1 MAGHP
6 PPRRAPDG
14 RLPHRPPGSG
24 NRPGRPARLHRGRR
38 RAAHR
43 LERHRAAERAAAAR
57 VHRGPGAHRVA
68 GPRPVGVHG
77 RGDARA
83 RQGRRARRAR
93 PGARPAVRPGR
104 EPGWRAVLRHRDGAD
119 RAAGYRAPARA
130 AHRRRTRQDR
140 RQPRPRPRQERG
152 KKERSPQERLQPVP
166 GHHRPRGDARR
177 GGQARPAPRPD
188 RGRLRLHR
196 RRRLGP
202 VAAAPGAAPRGR
214 RPAHHRHRRRRAPRR
229 RTGRHRGR
237 RDRGAARRRL
247 QRSAAARPA
256 PGRGGGAGHPPG
268 RRDEPG
274 RRAPAPHRHRR
285 RPGHRAHRGRREHPA
300 QARMSFA
307 DPVLGAVGL
316 LLAAGLAWAAVA
328 AGRRRAAAL
337 AAAGIT
343 AGAPGTGKGRGRS
356 AGIWF
361 TIAGLAVL
369 AVAVAGPSA
378 TVPVSRASG
387 TVILAMDVSGS
398 MAATD
403 VAPSRLAAAK
413 RAALSFIG
421 AQPDSVDIGV
431 VAFTQGGLEAA
442 LPTPDH
448 TTAEAAV
455 RRLKASGGTSLGDA
469 ILASLSA
476 ITHKTVVLRRDGSAP
491 DIGYWPSA
499 TIVLFSDGQDEGG
512 ATGGTSSST
521 STNPAAAV
529 AEKAGVHIDTVGV
542 GTAAGTTVDVDGY
555 HLFTALNAAAL
566 RSIAQ
571 TTAGAYHPASDAG
584 QLNGIASSIDLR
596 LTTTHEP
603 LPLAGAF
610 IGLALV
616 LLAVGAVLTVT
627 RSGRV
632 V

>member
-1 MAGHP
+1 
-6 PPRRAPDG
+6 
-14 RLPHRPPGSG
+14 
-24 NRPGRPARLHRGRR
+24 
-38 RAAHR
+38 
-43 LERHRAAERAAAAR
+43 
-57 VHRGPGAHRVA
+57 
-68 GPRPVGVHG
+68 
-77 RGDARA
+77 
-83 RQGRRARRAR
+83 
-93 PGARPAVRPGR
+93 
-104 EPGWRAVLRHRDGAD
+104 
-119 RAAGYRAPARA
+119 
-130 AHRRRTRQDR
+130 
-140 RQPRPRPRQERG
+140 
-152 KKERSPQERLQPVP
+152 
-166 GHHRPRGDARR
+166 
-177 GGQARPAPRPD
+177 
-188 RGRLRLHR
+188 
-196 RRRLGP
+196 
-202 VAAAPGAAPRGR
+202 
-214 RPAHHRHRRRRAPRR
+214 
-229 RTGRHRGR
+229 
-237 RDRGAARRRL
+237 
-247 QRSAAARPA
+247 
-256 PGRGGGAGHPPG
+256 
-268 RRDEPG
+268 
-274 RRAPAPHRHRR
+274 
-285 RPGHRAHRGRREHPA
+285 
-300 QARMSFA
+300 MSFA
-307 DPVLGAVGL
+307 DPLLLAVGL

-337 AAAGIT
+337 TAAGIT
-343 AGAPGTGKGRGRS
+343 ASAPGSGKGRGRS

-378 TVPVSRASG
+378 TVPVSHASG

-491 DIGYWPSA
+491 NIGYWPSA
-499 TIVLFSDGQDEGG
+499 TIVLFSDGQDEAGSGG
-512 ATGGTSSST
+512 SASSST
-521 STNPAAAV
+521 GPAASA

-542 GTAAGTTVDVDGY
+542 GTAAGATVDVDGY

-571 TTAGAYHPASDAG
+571 TTAGAYHPAADAG